1 MRLQFVYRLVVI
13 TTLTLAVA
21 SAALAGYTIT
31 VTIGDTTLPPV
42 TNGPVII
49 PAGTYTHAATGGSVT
64 IAASSAGTT
73 PQVEFPSLKSD
84 GAEDSIKL
92 VNTKITANASVNNFP
107 ISFQGQMEPNPTTPP
122 TKYYKMKVAGLF
134 QQGTGSSILVGMY
147 MKNPTSEGFT
157 FLNQQQYTPPTGLNP
172 YPFTFSPPGTGWP
185 PSGHSALG
193 GTRIIRVDAAIKLA
207 SGKYLD
213 FNTANNSRAIEMYSN
228 GTPDKGTS
236 CDPSDTT
243 CQEEDVPGLYLSSLL
258 EWNDGLGRQN
268 WFCRVTGLFCSDWP

>member
-1 MRLQFVYRLVVI
+1 MKMQFVYRLAVM
-13 TTLTLAVA
+13 TALTLAFA
-21 SAALAGYTIT
+21 SAALADYTIT

-49 PAGTYTHAATGGSVT
+49 PAGTYLHAATNGSVT
-64 IAASSAGTT
+64 IAASSAGAT

-84 GAEDSIKL
+84 GVEDSIKL
-92 VNTKITANASVNNFP
+92 VNTRITANTSVNNFP
-107 ISFQGQMEPNPTTPP
+107 ISFQGQMMPNPITPP
-122 TKYYKMKVAGLF
+122 TKYYKLKMAGVF

-157 FLNQQQYTPPTGLNP
+157 FLQQQQHTPGAIAFS
-172 YPFTFSPPGTGWP
+172 YSPPGTGWP

-193 GTRIIRVDAAIKLA
+193 GTRIIRVDTAIKLA
-207 SGKYLD
+207 NGKYLD
-213 FNTANNSRAIEMYSN
+213 FNTTNGRFIEMYSS